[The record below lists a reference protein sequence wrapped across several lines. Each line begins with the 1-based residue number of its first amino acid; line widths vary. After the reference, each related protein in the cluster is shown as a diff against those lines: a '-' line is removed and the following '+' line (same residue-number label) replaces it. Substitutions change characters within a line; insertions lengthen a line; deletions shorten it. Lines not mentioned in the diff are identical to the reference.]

1 MFTRYD
7 NGDGDGDGDGDGNED
22 DDNGNDD
29 DDGKWQ
35 KFEDTVHCWV
45 VQQLPER
52 TFDARA
58 KLGIIIYWSNHHI
71 DIDDD
76 EDASHDDDN
85 DNDDKDDKDVFAP

>member
-1 MFTRYD
+1 M
-7 NGDGDGDGDGDGNED
+7 
-22 DDNGNDD
+22 
-29 DDGKWQ
+29 
-35 KFEDTVHCWV
+35 

-58 KLGIIIYWSNHHI
+58 KLGIIIYWSNHI

-76 EDASHDDDN
+76 EDASHDGDN